1 MLDLLMMALVV
12 VAFAG
17 ATGYVGVCHHLGR
30 RPDVA
35 EEDRE

>member
-17 ATGYVGVCHHLGR
+17 AAGYVGFCHQLGR
-30 RPDVA
+30 RPDFA
-35 EEDRE
+35 EEDHE